1 MNNNS
6 QYNVN
11 DSYQIMEENEEELQ
25 KDIDPEFSKIL
36 KSLAVP
42 LEPVSE
48 ATKQKVMDGYDRE
61 YNRRSKRKNRT

>member
-6 QYNVN
+6 QHNVN
-11 DSYQIMEENEEELQ
+11 DSNQIMEENEEELQ

-48 ATKQKVMDGYDRE
+48 ATKQKVMDGL
-61 YNRRSKRKNRT
+61 